1 MPAIL
6 LVLAALRSVLF
17 SSLWTVRVALW
28 RIAPAI
34 GPATNI
40 WWKPAARVSM
50 VAARRIGWRPGIRA
64 TRWTYYTLLRIDR
77 AERLLH
83 AEVGRRG
90 LWRPLFALSVYHDA
104 RTLFGSNDNAPTG
117 ERVRV
122 EFDTANGHVS
132 FWSQRRERQPHHVY
146 GGARYRQRRS
156 RPAIAR

>member
-6 LVLAALRSVLF
+6 LAFLGLIRYVLF

-77 AERLLH
+77 AERQFH
-83 AEVGRRG
+83 RFVTQRG
-90 LWRPLFALSVYHDA
+90 LWRPLFAVSVYHDV
-104 RTLFGSNDNAPTG
+104 RTLFGSNDNAPVG
-117 ERVRV
+117 EKVRV

-146 GGARYRQRRS
+146 GGARYRARR
-156 RPAIAR
+156 RTAAIG